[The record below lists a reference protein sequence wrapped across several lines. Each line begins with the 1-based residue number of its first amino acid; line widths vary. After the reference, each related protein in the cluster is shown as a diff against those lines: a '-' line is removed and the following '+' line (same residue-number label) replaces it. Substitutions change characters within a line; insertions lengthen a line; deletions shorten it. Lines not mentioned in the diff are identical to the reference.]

1 VLSDVDALQS
11 TPVRKA
17 SLKAPKSPIQKE
29 LAVEIPGS
37 QFLSSFGVI
46 GVSFKNADLEF
57 RSRLSFTED
66 SAQQFLNDVHDRGI
80 RECVVLSTCNRSE
93 IYYIGGDSS
102 LIESSLAMFFGI
114 SPHHLPEH
122 IYRKSGKDAIQHL
135 FTVASGLDSA
145 VLGETE
151 ILAQVKESWNRSKA
165 LGLCGSKLQL
175 ALQRALMASKR
186 VRTETKISK
195 HVTSVSSLAVRS
207 ANRHLGGI
215 AGRKTTIAGAGRT
228 AERVAK
234 ELFLLKP
241 ASLAVANRT
250 LANAAALASAHGG
263 SAHGLPELDGLVN
276 GSDVVFLA
284 LGVEEPVLTK
294 AKLSIVDHPLLVV
307 DLCVPRAC
315 EESVAELPHVSLIHV
330 DALEQECVENEGL
343 RQAEVPNGEKIVFD
357 ELLLF
362 AELCIAREASY
373 TIQELQKLAERVRKD
388 NLSSM
393 SPRLESLSDE
403 ARSLVEEI
411 ALRVATGL
419 LMQPIQKLRDP
430 KLNLT
435 HRNLIAEAFGIVEA
449 PSIGD

>member
-1 VLSDVDALQS
+1 M
-11 TPVRKA
+11 
-17 SLKAPKSPIQKE
+17 AP
-29 LAVEIPGS
+29 EIPSS
-37 QFLSSFGVI
+37 QFLSSFGVV
-46 GVSFKNADLEF
+46 GVSYKNADLEF
-57 RSRLSFTED
+57 RSGLSFTEET
-66 SAQQFLNDVHDRGI
+66 AQHFLSDVHERGI

-93 IYYIGGDSS
+93 IYFIGGDSA

-122 IYRKSGKDAIQHL
+122 IYRKSGKDSIQHL

-151 ILAQVKESWNRSKA
+151 ILAQVKDAWNRSNA
-165 LGLCGSKLQL
+165 LGLCGSRLQL

-207 ANRHLGGI
+207 ANRHLGGV
-215 AGRKTTIAGAGRT
+215 AGRKATIAGAGHT
-228 AERVAK
+228 AEKVAK
-234 ELFLLKP
+234 ELFILKP
-241 ASLAVANRT
+241 SSIAVANRT
-250 LANAAALASAHGG
+250 LENASLLALAHGG
-263 SAHGLPELDGLVN
+263 SAHGLGELDELVG

-284 LGVEEPVLTK
+284 LGVDEPVLTK
-294 AKLSIVDHPLLVV
+294 AKLSVVDHPLLVV

-315 EESVAELPHVSLIHV
+315 EESVSELPNVTLIHV

-343 RQAEVPNGEKIVFD
+343 RLAEVPKGEGIVLE
-357 ELLLF
+357 ELVLF

-403 ARSLVEEI
+403 ARALVEEI
-411 ALRVATGL
+411 AMRVATGL
-419 LMQPIQKLRDP
+419 LMNPIQKLRDP
-430 KLNLT
+430 KLNLA
-435 HRNLIAEAFGIVEA
+435 HRTLIAEAFGITET
-449 PSIGD
+449 PKDGE